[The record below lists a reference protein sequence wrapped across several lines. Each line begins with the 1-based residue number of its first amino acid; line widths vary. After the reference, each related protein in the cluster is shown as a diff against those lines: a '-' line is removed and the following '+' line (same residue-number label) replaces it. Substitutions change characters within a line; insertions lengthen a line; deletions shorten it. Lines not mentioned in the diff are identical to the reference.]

1 MIKGHLFHVCRMD
14 AVKDCLFHLFRLLQK
29 IQKYMI
35 IIKLHLV
42 KDLWSIIK
50 IYLIA
55 QGLIVNIIFK

>member
-1 MIKGHLFHVCRMD
+1 MIKCHLFHVCRMV
-14 AVKDCLFHLFRLLQK
+14 AVKDCLFHLYRVLQK

-35 IIKLHLV
+35 IIKMLLV
-42 KDLWSIIK
+42 EDLSSIIK

>member
-1 MIKGHLFHVCRMD
+1 MIKCHLFHVCRMD
-14 AVKDCLFHLFRLLQK
+14 ALKDCLFLLFGLLQK

-35 IIKLHLV
+35 IIKMHYV
-42 KDLWSIIK
+42 EDLSRIVK